1 MDLSILVFGTA
12 LTLLPL
18 MAAGLLATMVLL
30 EWRAERLAAAPVL
43 VQRAHGRQRTRRCKP
58 GRAPRG

>member
-1 MDLSILVFGTA
+1 MDLSFLVFGTA
-12 LTLLPL
+12 LMVLPL

-43 VQRAHGRQRTRRCKP
+43 TQRAHGRQRPRCKP
-58 GRAPRG
+58 GRTRRG